1 MEKKIIAI
9 SGKKGSGKSS
19 IARALHSKLDKCMI
33 IPIAGI
39 AKQCVEIITNYPMTE
54 LQPDGSYDYSQKQK
68 QMLLPSGMELGKFI
82 REFAEAVRTVDR
94 LVWIDSSFTVIEN
107 SDYEW
112 YIIPDLRLMQEYN
125 FINELNNRDGYK
137 SFVFRINAGA
147 GLPGSNDGRESSHY
161 TECELD
167 NVGYDDV
174 FTNKKGIENV
184 NDIASKI
191 ARKVQ
196 LL

>member
-9 SGKKGSGKSS
+9 SGKKGSGKSTL
-19 IARALHSKLDKCMI
+19 ARSLYSKLDNCMI

-39 AKQCVEIITNYPMTE
+39 AKQCVEIITNYPMNE

-82 REFAEAVRTVDR
+82 REFAEAVRTIDR
-94 LVWIDSSFTVIEN
+94 LVWIDSSFNIIEN
-107 SDYEW
+107 SNCEW
-112 YIIPDLRLMQEYN
+112 FIIPDLRLKQEYN

-137 SFVFRINAGA
+137 SFIFRINAGS
-147 GLPGSNDGRESSHY
+147 GITGSNDGREASHY
-161 TECELD
+161 TERELD

-174 FTNKKGIENV
+174 FTNKKGMENV